1 MPFIICGK
9 FLTLCLQHFQ
19 LLQLRKTLAVVA
31 LQQGFTLLDDPEFGC
46 HRLVVGDAFRIAAFY
61 DADEFLRQLQNHFL
75 AHLVILDDVDLRGGG
90 SDSDFVHL
98 RLGEVFVSHLDDGL
112 LSQTFALQV
121 VAEGH
126 LVVDVL
132 QSEDGDHLE
141 QLLGRYVVDDGTILD
156 GSHL

>member
-19 LLQLRKTLAVVA
+19 LLQLRETLAVVA

-75 AHLVILDDVDLRGGG
+75 AHLVILDDVDLRARNEVEAEMY
-90 SDSDFVHL
+90 DEKIQEAAAL
-98 RLGEVFVSHLDDGL
+98 REAV
-112 LSQTFALQV
+112 TFKAHHEEFLKKIR
-121 VAEGH
+121 G
-126 LVVDVL
+126 
-132 QSEDGDHLE
+132 
-141 QLLGRYVVDDGTILD
+141 
-156 GSHL
+156 